1 MFCSSEMKNCCSSLT
16 ANVCKT
22 FIKIANLFIM
32 CQTNKIANE
41 LGLEQQNKC
50 QEYRFE
56 VTLLQM
62 FKCEPKSNEYIM
74 PKFVVLCLSTFQT
87 RIIGKFLI
95 ECFVLKTYCSNQ
107 WSSITSNWPMIFLH
121 RYWLFIRSIVLF
133 SSVLVRID

>member
-1 MFCSSEMKNCCSSLT
+1 MKNCCSSLT
-16 ANVCKT
+16 ANICKT

-56 VTLLQM
+56 VTLLQIL
-62 FKCEPKSNEYIM
+62 KCEPKLNEYIM
-74 PKFVVLCLSTFQT
+74 PKVVVLCLSMFQT

-95 ECFVLKTYCSNQ
+95 AYFVLKTYCSNH
-107 WSSITSNWPMIFLH
+107 WRSITRYWPMIFLIH
-121 RYWLFIRSIVLF
+121 YWWFPRSVWLF
-133 SSVLVRID
+133 SSVLACID